1 MPNQVHWHE
10 GLFLQPHHLQ
20 RMQKSLSDSTNAERR
35 LGWAYP
41 YGVVEVRVSRDELE
55 NFRIRFDKL
64 RVMMPSGVE
73 VSFPDHAEL
82 PPLDIKQ
89 TFAASGAGF
98 NVYLGVPLWQ
108 EGRANT
114 LNPGNEVDPRAKVLY
129 RLKEVEYADENTGQ
143 NPKPL
148 QLRQVNAR
156 LLLEGEDYSDMEVLP
171 LLRIRRGTGDE
182 GGMPRQDPDYVPPC
196 MVLSGSTQLRELVR
210 DLIAQVQAHRK
221 ELVVQLTRGGFS
233 LDTLRGVQFEQ
244 LLRLRTLN
252 RYSAR
257 LPALVE
263 APAIQPFVM
272 YVEFRGLLGELV
284 ALQPDRDEFDCAP
297 YDHDNPYPCFQEL
310 SAKIRAHLRGAV
322 AAAYIKVDFQD
333 VSGQL
338 TAKLVDEHFTQPNAY
353 LLAIKTKIDPSALAR
368 YVVDAD
374 KFKLMPQSLAARAIR
389 GVELKE
395 ERHPPLELP
404 AAPDLYYFRLD
415 RTASARMWEMIKTEK
430 SVVVRWTGTEL
441 DWSGAAFTLY
451 MTIPAAT

>member
-20 RMQKSLSDSTNAERR
+20 RMQKSLLESTSAERR
-35 LGWAYP
+35 LAWAYP
-41 YGVVEVRVSRDELE
+41 YGVVEMRVSRDELE

-64 RVMMPSGVE
+64 RVIMPSGVE
-73 VSFPDHAEL
+73 VSFPDYAEL
-82 PPLDIKQ
+82 PSLDIKQ
-89 TFAASGAGF
+89 TFASSGAGF

-114 LNPGNEVDPRAKVLY
+114 LNPGDEADPRAKVLY
-129 RLKEVEYADENTGQ
+129 RLKEVEYADENTGL

-148 QLRQVNAR
+148 QLRQINAR
-156 LLLEGEDYSDMEVLP
+156 LLLEGEDQSDMEVLP

-196 MVLSGSTQLRELVR
+196 MVLGGSTQLRELVR
-210 DLIAQVQAHRK
+210 DLVAQVEAHRK

-257 LPALVE
+257 LPSLLA
-263 APAIQPFVM
+263 APMIQPFVM

-284 ALQPDRDEFDCAP
+284 ALKPDRDEFDCGP

-310 SAKIRAHLRGAV
+310 KEKILDHVRGSV

-338 TAKLVDEHFTQPNAY
+338 TAKLLDEHFTQPNAY
-353 LLAIKTKIDPSALAR
+353 LLAIKTKNDPSALAR

-374 KFKLMPQSLAARAIR
+374 KFKLMPQSLATRAIR

-415 RTASARMWEMIKTEK
+415 RTSSARMWDMIKTEK
-430 SVVVRWTGTEL
+430 TVVVRWTGAEL
-441 DWSGAAFTLY
+441 DWSGAIFTLY
-451 MTIPAAT
+451 MTIPAST